1 MANQAH
7 SGIQGLP
14 WHICQRCG
22 TDQRLANLV
31 RQNGILVCVT
41 NDCADNRL
49 IERRPRMITEKL
61 RSGREMQPDPKL
73 TEDYVDDTIDQI

>member
-1 MANQAH
+1 LANQAH
-7 SGIQGLP
+7 SGIIGRP
-14 WHICQRCG
+14 WHRCQRCG
-22 TDQRLANLV
+22 TDQRLADLV

-61 RSGREMQPDPKL
+61 RSSREMQPDPKL
-73 TEDYVDDTIDQI
+73 TESYVDDTIDQI